1 MPSQTEP
8 VTDKGISGRLNWFI
22 GGALGGLVGAVLF
35 AGLLWLVDP
44 TTVTESI
51 PQMYGFEG
59 GWLEGWA
66 FHITHGVLF
75 GVIFGFIITRNLILG
90 TLTADV
96 DTPFIDSLSLRTRIM
111 GAGMVYGLSVWVLVT
126 GLVVMITVTVGDI
139 TSPFPLASAA
149 ILVGH
154 LLYGIILGALVSVF
168 TDIEV
173 EAHESDAPFE
183 ESNDTPSK
191 AR

>member
-1 MPSQTEP
+1 MNSRTEA

-22 GGALGGLVGAVLF
+22 GGALGGLVGAVIF

-59 GWLEGWA
+59 GRLMGWV
-66 FHITHGVLF
+66 FHISHGVIF
-75 GVIFGFIITRNLILG
+75 GVIFGFIITRNLVLG
-90 TLTADV
+90 ILTADV
-96 DTPFIDSLSLRTRIM
+96 DTPFLDSLSLNVRMM
-111 GAGMVYGLSVWVLVT
+111 GAGLVYGLSIWAFVT
-126 GLVVMITVTVGDI
+126 GFVLMVTVTLGDI
-139 TSPFPLASAA
+139 SAPLPLASASNL
-149 ILVGH
+149 IGH

-168 TDIEV
+168 TDVEV
-173 EAHESDAPFE
+173 EAHESEAPFE
-183 ESNDTPSK
+183 ESSDTHSK